1 MIKRVILAVMI
12 PMILSATDPMGDD
25 FSDLKSGLGDTQ
37 MKPGDFKQHIE
48 FGYLGASGN
57 SDTQTIHG
65 LYGNDYQWSERTDM
79 HFRADAYY
87 ASSQG
92 ETTDE
97 RYRAY
102 GIVNHTLSDR
112 WYDYLEAAYL
122 RDPFEGYDAQYNGGL
137 GMGYKI
143 YDTPKKV
150 LKIRGG
156 YQYRWAD
163 LTDGSN
169 DDYHYL
175 KMGLNGDYYFNEKN
189 SVESEINLLENLK
202 ETSDYETVFRIALK
216 SHVVDQLSLKVSF
229 ELKYDNTPPLNDDG
243 TEKEK
248 TDTTT
253 TVGIVYDF

>member
-1 MIKRVILAVMI
+1 MKKFIFAAMI
-12 PMILSATDPMGDD
+12 PMLLLGADPMENDFNDLQKSIDD
-25 FSDLKSGLGDTQ
+25 HR
-37 MKPGDFKQHIE
+37 MKPGEFRQHIE
-48 FGYLGASGN
+48 IGYLGTSGN
-57 SDTQTIHG
+57 SDTQTVHG
-65 LYGNDYQWSERTDM
+65 LYGNDYQWSDRTDL

-92 ETTDE
+92 DTTDE

-102 GIVNHTLSDR
+102 GIANHTLSDR

-122 RDPFEGYDAQYNGGL
+122 RDPYQGYDAQYNGGL

-143 YDTPKKV
+143 FDTSEKL

-163 LTDGSN
+163 LTDGSSE
-169 DDYHYL
+169 DYHYL
-175 KMGLNGDYYFNEKN
+175 KMGLNGNYYFTPKN
-189 SVESEINLLENLK
+189 TIESELNFLDDLE
-202 ETSDYETVFRIALK
+202 ETNDYETVFRIALK
-216 SHVVDQLSLKVSF
+216 SQIVDRLSLKVSF

-253 TVGIVYDF
+253 TVGVVYDF